1 MSQVVRMLVG
11 NVKTF
16 ANPRF
21 INTTRHFASAR
32 KKKHAFFYLQY
43 IKFMMG
49 YDKMWLHDN
58 NNRVC

>member
-16 ANPRF
+16 ANPRI

-32 KKKHAFFYLQY
+32 K
-43 IKFMMG
+43 
-49 YDKMWLHDN
+49 
-58 NNRVC
+58 